1 MVDFVENKEQHTRYA
16 VLLEN
21 SPKNISSANAN
32 RPYLYIYSI
41 AIPKRK
47 GMKNMRNLNP
57 VPQKYRILTA
67 FDLKIVAC
75 ITMVLDHAAKIFSFQ
90 GIAKII
96 CSEMIG
102 RIAFPLFCLLLAEG
116 YAHTRNARKY
126 FFRLFI
132 CAILSEIPFNF
143 MHGNLLEPKAQNTL
157 FTLSLG
163 IAVFCLADVVKKK
176 VKNFEKQVVMQFL
189 VVIAGVTIATFLFF
203 DYRAAGI
210 LCLVCCHLFDQ
221 EKRAD
226 PFLAAVAGC
235 TVLAIYGVREAGAF
249 LCLPL
254 VLFYSG
260 EHGRQLEGRH
270 KTAAKYAFYA
280 FYPVH
285 LIFLDLAA
293 FFLK

>member
-1 MVDFVENKEQHTRYA
+1 
-16 VLLEN
+16 
-21 SPKNISSANAN
+21 
-32 RPYLYIYSI
+32 
-41 AIPKRK
+41 
-47 GMKNMRNLNP
+47 MRSLNP
-57 VPQKYRILTA
+57 VPQKYRVLTA
-67 FDLKIVAC
+67 FDLKIIAC
-75 ITMVLDHAAKIFSFQ
+75 ITMVLDHSARIFSFQ

-143 MHGNLLEPKAQNTL
+143 MYGNLLVPQAQNTL

-163 IAVFCLADVVKKK
+163 VTMFCLVDAVKKK
-176 VKNFEKQVVMQFL
+176 IKDFEKQIALQFL
-189 VVIAGVTIATFLFF
+189 VVIAGVVISTFLFF
-203 DYRAAGI
+203 DYQAAGI
-210 LCLVCCHLFDQ
+210 LCLACCHLFDQ
-221 EKRAD
+221 KKRAE
-226 PFLAAVAGC
+226 PFLAAAAGC
-235 TVLAIYGVREAGAF
+235 AALTVYGVWEAGAF

-260 EHGRQLEGRH
+260 EHGWQLEGRH
-270 KTAAKYAFYA
+270 KAAAKYAFYA

-285 LIFLDLAA
+285 LICLELAA
-293 FFLK
+293 FFVKW

>member
-1 MVDFVENKEQHTRYA
+1 
-16 VLLEN
+16 
-21 SPKNISSANAN
+21 
-32 RPYLYIYSI
+32 
-41 AIPKRK
+41 
-47 GMKNMRNLNP
+47 MRNLNP
-57 VPQKYRILTA
+57 VPPKYRFLTA

-75 ITMVLDHAAKIFSFQ
+75 IAMVLDHAAKIFSFQ

-96 CSEMIG
+96 CSNMIG

-116 YAHTRNARKY
+116 YAHTRNAGKY
-126 FFRLFI
+126 FLRLFI
-132 CAILSEIPFNF
+132 CAILAEIPFNF
-143 MHGNLLEPKAQNTL
+143 MYENLFEPKAQNTL

-163 IAVFCLADVVKKK
+163 IAVFCLMDAIEKK
-176 VKNFEKQVVMQFL
+176 VKGFEKQVVLQFL
-189 VVIAGVTIATFLFF
+189 VVIAGITIATFLFF

-221 EKRAD
+221 EKRVD
-226 PFLAAVAGC
+226 PFLAAAAGC
-235 TVLAIYGVREAGAF
+235 TVLTVYGVREAGAF

-270 KTAAKYAFYA
+270 KVAAKYAFYA

-285 LIFLDLAA
+285 LICLDLTA
-293 FFLK
+293 FFFK